1 MVRVLALAAS
11 PRRGGNT
18 DTLLARVIEGARSEG
33 ADVEHIIV
41 PRYDIAPCIECNGC
55 AKEGFCVVQDD
66 FQSFYPKLERAER
79 IVLASPMFFG
89 HVTAQAKCLIDRCQ
103 CFYARKYMVKRP
115 MPSLPAP
122 RKGFLVS
129 AAGHPRIK
137 FDCMGLTMRV
147 WMDSLDG
154 TFGGALSFNGLEE
167 SVDAAASPQIL
178 QQAFD
183 FGKRVVLD

>member
-1 MVRVLALAAS
+1 MYVLALAAS

-18 DTLLARVIEGARSEG
+18 DALLERVVAGAESEG
-33 ADVEHIIV
+33 AEVEHIIV
-41 PRYDIAPCIECNGC
+41 PRYNIAPCVECNGC
-55 AKEGFCVVQDD
+55 WKEGVCVVQDD
-66 FQSFYPKLERAER
+66 FQQFYPKLERAER

-89 HVTAQAKCLIDRCQ
+89 HVSAQAKLLIDRCQ
-103 CFYARKYMVKRP
+103 CFYARKYVVKHP
-115 MPSLPAP
+115 MPPLVAA

-147 WMDSLDG
+147 WMDALDG
-154 TFGGALSFNGLEE
+154 TFSGMLTFNGLENAE
-167 SVDAAASPQIL
+167 DAAAHSEML
-178 QQAFD
+178 RQAFE

>member
-1 MVRVLALAAS
+1 MHVLALATS

-18 DTLLARVIEGARSEG
+18 DTLLEQVIAGARAEG
-33 ADVEHIIV
+33 ADVEHVIV
-41 PRYDIAPCIECNGC
+41 PQYRIAPCIECNGC
-55 AKEGFCVVQDD
+55 WAEGFCVVQDD
-66 FQSFYPKLERAER
+66 FQQFYPKLERAER

-89 HVTAQAKCLIDRCQ
+89 HMTAQAKNLIDRCQ
-103 CFYARKYMVKRP
+103 CFYARKYVVKRA
-115 MPSLPAP
+115 MPPLSAA

-147 WMDSLDG
+147 WMDALDG
-154 TFGGALSFNGLEE
+154 IFGGALAFNQLEE
-167 SVDAAASPQIL
+167 ARDAAASPEML

-183 FGKRVVLD
+183 FGKRIVRD